1 MNQPTYTNDDLVA
14 EAAKQHHGL
23 TEDPGYM
30 GVGEAMEDSPIAS
43 SPDGTTW
50 GALIDEDSEDSDEY
64 DEARDTIHDL
74 VTGAADTSY
83 WAITLGK
90 DGLTPQTDAAL
101 TIGGDGKPL
110 ARVLFAFGPDA
121 NDAMRDGLIQGLGE
135 VIERSLRLYR

>member
-30 GVGEAMEDSPIAS
+30 GVAEAMEDSPIAS

-50 GALIDEDSEDSDEY
+50 GALIDKDSEDSDEY

-74 VTGAADTSY
+74 MTDAADTSY
-83 WAITLGK
+83 WAITLGQ
-90 DGLTPQTDAAL
+90 DRLVPSEQTITLGPSGDPRVRVHLAFAEDYSEADQADLIAQLHEFIATSLT
-101 TIGGDGKPL
+101 
-110 ARVLFAFGPDA
+110 
-121 NDAMRDGLIQGLGE
+121 
-135 VIERSLRLYR
+135 